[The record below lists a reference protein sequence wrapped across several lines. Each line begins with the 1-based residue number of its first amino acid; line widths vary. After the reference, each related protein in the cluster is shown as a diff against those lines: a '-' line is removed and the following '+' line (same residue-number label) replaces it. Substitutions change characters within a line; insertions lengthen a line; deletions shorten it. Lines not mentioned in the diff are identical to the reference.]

1 MTLVY
6 LAIAILSLIGAGAI
20 IQWVRRGEEHV
31 TMAVVF
37 MVLALG
43 FLGLLMLGLM
53 IDSL

>member
-6 LAIAILSLIGAGAI
+6 LAIGILSLIGAGAI

-43 FLGLLMLGLM
+43 FLGLLMLGLFVGS
-53 IDSL
+53 I

>member
-20 IQWVRRGEEHV
+20 IRWVRRGEEHV

-43 FLGLLMLGLM
+43 FLGLLMLGLFV
-53 IDSL
+53 DSI